1 MRDQRGLSLIELLV
15 GATLATLIAGA
26 LLSAYLATSR
36 SFGESSAQAAL
47 QRQGSLVLDEIARL
61 ARSAS
66 GPNAIALVT
75 CDGRPNSV
83 QFATPEQG
91 PVCFYARADGALC
104 EYRGSACRNLLAGSL
119 EPVTLLTQT
128 APPDPRCRANVP
140 AGAPC
145 FSMTR
150 SEAYPS
156 QVDVAFA
163 IRDANGDLDGV
174 NAMAFSISLSCSGRN
189 C

>member
-15 GATLATLIAGA
+15 GATLATLVAGG

-47 QRQGSLVLDEIARL
+47 QRQGTLVLDEIARL
-61 ARSAS
+61 ARSAVGS
-66 GPNAIALVT
+66 NAIALVT

-83 QFATPEQG
+83 QFATDQG

-104 EYRGSACRNLLAGSL
+104 EYRGATCRNLLAGGL
-119 EPVTLLTQT
+119 EPIALLTQT
-128 APPDPRCRANVP
+128 APPDPRCRANVA

-150 SEAYPS
+150 NEAYPS